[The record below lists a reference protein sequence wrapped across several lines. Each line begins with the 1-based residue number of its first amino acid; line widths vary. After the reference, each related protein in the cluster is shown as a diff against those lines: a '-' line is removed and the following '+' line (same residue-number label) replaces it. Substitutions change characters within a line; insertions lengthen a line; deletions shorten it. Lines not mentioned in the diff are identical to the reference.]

1 MLSQNQIYYRIQVI
15 LACQNQGTD
24 SNKKPAKRLL
34 TVYVILLLKSN
45 WTKKVRKPRFYL
57 YNTKNKEKH
66 LMNLAWK
73 HVR

>member
-45 WTKKVRKPRFYL
+45 
-57 YNTKNKEKH
+57 
-66 LMNLAWK
+66 
-73 HVR
+73 